1 MLECGGEEM
10 SIEKE
15 AEPKDGKVIILTG
28 DQVRQL
34 ETFALALDSM
44 ASAINTMVIGIR
56 EITGES
62 IIKP

>member
-1 MLECGGEEM
+1 MLECSGETM

-34 ETFALALDSM
+34 ETFALAMDSM
-44 ASAINTMVIGIR
+44 ASALNNMAEAIR
-56 EITGES
+56 EITGR
-62 IIKP
+62 